1 MFAKSIKAA
10 VALIAA
16 LTVGAVSLSA
26 EAQAPEKKK
35 ITIAVGGKTLFY
47 YLPLTI
53 AERQGYFKDEGLEV
67 EIPDFA
73 GGAKALQA
81 LVGGSADYVSG
92 AFEHTINMQAKKQ
105 PIRAVVLQANFS
117 SITLVMPKDKAAKYK
132 SAKDLK
138 GLKIGV
144 TAPGSST
151 NMFVNNL
158 LAKEGLKPSDVS
170 IIGTGTG
177 AGAVAAMEKGEI
189 DAMSNLDPVTTQLE
203 STGKYVAVADS
214 RTEKGMQE
222 FYGGDYLASCIYA
235 SDDYIKKNAGTTQA
249 VVNAMVRAL
258 RWLAKATP
266 EQVMAVVP
274 ETYWAGNRGLYK
286 EALLKNM
293 IGYSTDGQMSLK
305 AAQNVYKV
313 LKQFEP
319 SVMAAGNSIKLE
331 ATFDNRFVTKADAK
345 YK

>member
-35 ITIAVGGKTLFY
+35 ITIAVGGKTRFY
-47 YLPLTI
+47 FLPLTI

-138 GLKIGV
+138 GLKIVV
-144 TAPGSST
+144 TSPGSST
-151 NMFVNNL
+151 NMFVNKL
-158 LAKEGLKPSDVS
+158 LAKEGRNPSTVS
-170 IIGTGTG
+170 NIGTGHIC
-177 AGAVAAMEKGEI
+177 V
-189 DAMSNLDPVTTQLE
+189 SHTQ
-203 STGKYVAVADS
+203 
-214 RTEKGMQE
+214 TE
-222 FYGGDYLASCIYA
+222 
-235 SDDYIKKNAGTTQA
+235 
-249 VVNAMVRAL
+249 
-258 RWLAKATP
+258 
-266 EQVMAVVP
+266 
-274 ETYWAGNRGLYK
+274 
-286 EALLKNM
+286 
-293 IGYSTDGQMSLK
+293 
-305 AAQNVYKV
+305 NV
-313 LKQFEP
+313 EH
-319 SVMAAGNSIKLE
+319 
-331 ATFDNRFVTKADAK
+331 
-345 YK
+345 